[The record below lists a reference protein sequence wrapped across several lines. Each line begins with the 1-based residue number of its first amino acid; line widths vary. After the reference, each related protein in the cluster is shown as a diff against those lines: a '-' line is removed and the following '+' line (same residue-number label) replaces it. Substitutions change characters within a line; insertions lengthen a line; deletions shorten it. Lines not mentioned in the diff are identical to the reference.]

1 MPRKVIQQ
9 HGDERLNRIYAK
21 SPLDLLA
28 SRTAFQNRLE
38 SGDLVAMSFGVD
50 AIDHIVRTVWPGTLT
65 TIVARPSNFK
75 TSLMVHL
82 ARVEAARLVAAGKDR
97 ALNAADRR
105 YVLFATLEEDEV
117 VVSQSITRGPT
128 VTAMLDGVYDPAKLR
143 ANNESVLNVPVWTV
157 GYERRELA
165 DDIDD
170 MPALT
175 AEQIYREVVQIERDG
190 HGRPSLIL
198 VDYLQILEVEGRGSG
213 QRNEQV
219 SQVLGTL
226 KKMARFFGCPI
237 VLAVQAKE
245 SVDKN
250 SPPIPQVSDS
260 YYSSEV
266 AHASDVMLSLY
277 YPFRYGD
284 EVHGGYINWRGV
296 NYPVDPTKIY
306 LQLLKQ
312 RKGHGRELWLLD
324 IDPSGQEVL
333 GVTGSLRSR
342 SASLISSIPHH
353 YSDGPAD
360 EWEA

>member
-21 SPLDLLA
+21 SPLDLLTA
-28 SRTAFQNRLE
+28 RTAFQTKLE
-38 SGDLVAMSFGVD
+38 SGDLQAMSFGVD
-50 AIDHIVRTVWPGTLT
+50 AIDHVVRTIWPGTLT

-82 ARVEAARLVAAGKDR
+82 ARTEAARLVAAGKDK
-97 ALNAADRR
+97 ATNPKDRR

-117 VVSQSITRGPT
+117 VVSQSITRGPS
-128 VTAMLDGVYDPAKLR
+128 VTAMLDGYYSPDALR
-143 ANNESVLNVPVWTV
+143 KNNESVLDVPVWTV

-165 DDIDD
+165 DDIED

-175 AEQIYREVVQIERDG
+175 AEQLYREVVQIEKDG

-198 VDYLQILEVEGRGSG
+198 VDYLQILEMEARGNG

-245 SVDKN
+245 SVDKS
-250 SPPIPQVSDS
+250 SPPIPQVGDS

-266 AHASDVMLSLY
+266 AHASDVMMSLY
-277 YPFRYGD
+277 YPFRYPD
-284 EVHGGYINWRGV
+284 EVHGGYLNWKGT
-296 NYPVDPTKIY
+296 NYPVDPTKLF

-312 RKGHGRELWLLD
+312 RKGHGRDLWLLD
-324 IDPSGQEVL
+324 IDPSGQEIL
-333 GVTGSLRSR
+333 GLTGALRSR
-342 SASLISSIPHH
+342 VVTPH
-353 YSDGPAD
+353 YSDGPASD
-360 EWEA
+360 WED

>member
-1 MPRKVIQQ
+1 MPRRVIHQ

-21 SPLDLLA
+21 SPLDLLS
-28 SRTAFQNRLE
+28 SRTAFQQRLE
-38 SGDLVAMSFGVD
+38 LGELVAMSFGVD
-50 AIDHIVRTVWPGTLT
+50 DIDRVVRAIWPGTLT
-65 TIVARPSNFK
+65 TIIARPSNFK

-82 ARVEAARLVAAGKDR
+82 ARVEAARLVASGKDK
-97 ALNAADRR
+97 AATPADRR

-117 VVSQSITRGPT
+117 VISQSITRGPT
-128 VTAMLDGVYDPAKLR
+128 VTAMMEGQYDPAKLR
-143 ANNESVLNVPVWTV
+143 ANHESVLSVPVWTV

-175 AEQIYREVVQIERDG
+175 AEQIYREVVQIEKDG

-198 VDYLQILEVEGRGSG
+198 VDYLQILEMEGAGNDKRS
-213 QRNEQV
+213 EQV
-219 SQVLGTL
+219 SRALAIL

-237 VLAVQAKE
+237 VVAVQAKE
-245 SVDKN
+245 EVDRKN
-250 SPPIPQVSDS
+250 PPVPQMGDS

-266 AHASDVMLSLY
+266 AHHSDVMLSLY
-277 YPFRYGD
+277 YPFRYPD
-284 EVHGGYINWRGV
+284 EVHGGSVSWKGFS
-296 NYPVDPTKIY
+296 YPVDPTKLF

-333 GVTGSLRSR
+333 GVTGGLRAR
-342 SASLISSIPHH
+342 PAVRH
-353 YSDGPAD
+353 YSGGPDA
-360 EWEA
+360 WES

>member
-1 MPRKVIQQ
+1 MPRRVIEQ

-28 SRTAFQNRLE
+28 ARTDFQRRLE
-38 SGDLVAMSFGVD
+38 AGQLRTMSFGVE
-50 AIDHIVRTVWPGTLT
+50 AVDHMVRTVWPGTLT
-65 TIVARPSNFK
+65 TIIARPSNFK

-82 ARVEAARLVAAGKDR
+82 ARTEAARLVADGVDKAS
-97 ALNAADRR
+97 AAADRR

-117 VVSQSITRGPT
+117 VVSQSITRGPS
-128 VTAMLDGVYDPAKLR
+128 VMAMLDGHYDANALR
-143 ANNESVLNVPVWTV
+143 TNNESVLDVPIWTV

-165 DDIDD
+165 ADIED

-175 AEQIYREVVQIERDG
+175 VEQLYREVVQIERDG

-198 VDYLQILEVEGRGSG
+198 VDYLQILEVEGRSA
-213 QRNEQV
+213 QKHEQV

-250 SPPIPQVSDS
+250 SPPIPQVGDS

-266 AHASDVMLSLY
+266 AHYSDVMLSLY
-277 YPFRYGD
+277 YPFRYGE
-284 EVHGGYINWRGV
+284 EVHGGYLSWKGT
-296 NYPVDPTKIY
+296 NYPVDPTKLF

-312 RKGHGRELWLLD
+312 RKGQGRETWLLD
-324 IDPSGQEVL
+324 IDPSAQEIL
-333 GVTGSLRSR
+333 GVTGALRSR
-342 SASLISSIPHH
+342 AVARH
-353 YSDGPAD
+353 YSDGPD
-360 EWEA
+360 REEW

>member
-1 MPRKVIQQ
+1 MPRKVIEQ

-28 SRTAFQNRLE
+28 SRTAFQTRLE
-38 SGDLVAMSFGVD
+38 SGELTAMSFGVE
-50 AIDHIVRTVWPGTLT
+50 AIDHVVRAIWPGTLT
-65 TIVARPSNFK
+65 TIIARPSNFK
-75 TSLMVHL
+75 TSLLVHL
-82 ARVEAARLVAAGKDR
+82 ARTEAARLVASGKDR
-97 ALNAADRR
+97 ATNPKDRH

-117 VVSQSITRGPT
+117 VISQSITRGPT
-128 VTAMLDGVYDPAKLR
+128 VTAMLDGYYSPEALR
-143 ANNESVLNVPVWTV
+143 RNNESVLDVPVWTV

-175 AEQIYREVVQIERDG
+175 AEQIYREVVQIEKDG

-198 VDYLQILEVEGRGSG
+198 VDYLQIVEIENTGRRREDKRS
-213 QRNEQV
+213 EQV

-237 VLAVQAKE
+237 VVAVQAKE
-245 SVDKN
+245 EVDRK
-250 SPPIPQVSDS
+250 SPPIPQMGDS

-266 AHASDVMLSLY
+266 AHASDVMMSLY

-284 EVHGGYINWRGV
+284 EVHGGYLNWKGM
-296 NYPVDPTKIY
+296 NYPVDPTKLF

-312 RKGHGRELWLLD
+312 RKGHGRDLWLLD
-324 IDPSGQEVL
+324 IDPSGQEIL
-333 GVTGSLRSR
+333 GLTGALRSR
-342 SASLISSIPHH
+342 AVTPH
-353 YSDGPAD
+353 YSDGPD
-360 EWEA
+360 DWEG